1 MLFGGAGDGS
11 LLHSD
16 TWLLE
21 LPAIAPPDAAAAVG
35 GRHAGGR
42 HAGGTWTQIAVTTG
56 ARPAARSAHVCATW
70 AAGGAVVLHGGLG
83 NDGTMADTWVLR
95 PNDLSGDG
103 GGAGGGWR
111 ELRTVGARVAR
122 AHHCG
127 GVVGDRLLL
136 HSGQDDSLLTS
147 DTCCALHLPTATW
160 AHVALP
166 AGVGPRIDA
175 AAASLDGLGLL
186 VFGGVG
192 AEFEFESAEPWLF
205 PAVSGFSFDEYRK
218 SIPSGKIR
226 GKTIPLYDE
235 LREKMSA
242 AAASEATRTAFAE
255 EVALASSLHARPPRP
270 CVSPWR
276 DAPRPRACAG
286 MCADGLRAFTFGGF
300 DGQSDRSDLWGL
312 SFLPCGFGAAAAAAP
327 AAAAAAVAAS
337 GGGSPQSSHAFDSAE
352 ATADFRKRQQRMM
365 AELWKAH
372 SYEHNVH
379 IPLHIRVWQA
389 QFGEEAAEAEA
400 AAGEVEETPTAAE
413 AVRE

>member
-11 LLHSD
+11 HLHSD
-16 TWLLE
+16 SWLLE
-21 LPAIAPPDAAAAVG
+21 LPPIAPPDAAAAVG
-35 GRHAGGR
+35 GRHAGC
-42 HAGGTWTQIAVTTG
+42 TWTQIAVTTG
-56 ARPAARSAHVCATW
+56 PRPAARSAHVCATW

-95 PNDLSGDG
+95 PNDLSSDG

-205 PAVSGFSFDEYRK
+205 PA
-218 SIPSGKIR
+218 PSATMSDALRREVRAGDYAPE
-226 GKTIPLYDE
+226 TME
-235 LREKMSA
+235 LPNGERVPYFNHDT
-242 AAASEATRTAFAE
+242 ASEKDRAAFVARRRLATAMK
-255 EVALASSLHARPPRP
+255 LCPRP

-276 DAPRPRACAG
+276 NAPCPRACAG

-337 GGGSPQSSHAFDSAE
+337 GGGSPQSNHAFDSAE

-400 AAGEVEETPTAAE
+400 AAAGGGEVEETPTAAE